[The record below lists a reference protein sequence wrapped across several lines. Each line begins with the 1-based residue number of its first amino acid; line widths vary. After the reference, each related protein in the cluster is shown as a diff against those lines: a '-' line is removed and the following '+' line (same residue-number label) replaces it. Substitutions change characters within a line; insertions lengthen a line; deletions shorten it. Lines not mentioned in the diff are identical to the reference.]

1 MPIPLPSTWYRRKR
15 LAWTVCFGAI
25 ILAIALTAAIPRD
38 FVEHRIGMAILECFT
53 LGFVVFG
60 GIGVYLTTAT
70 CWRRSASAVE
80 LTRLRSGTHAVAVW
94 NLRLASIARS
104 LSFFFLAVTL
114 ISFPLLFDFSSASEN
129 WWSYRARAF
138 GRVSPFFGV
147 LLLTWTIGR
156 LIRKRRALGVG
167 LSPDGLYYWSQL
179 GCCFYAWDWIREVHP
194 RIAGSPYLD
203 LTVVEPKDRGRDPEE
218 NFLGRL
224 AWFRKRNRQIELH
237 PLRVNPG
244 VVYLTVVF
252 YRRHPEHRHELSTM
266 DGVRRI
272 QNLDFGDLV
281 HELETTGTLRA
292 VADHA

>member
-1 MPIPLPSTWYRRKR
+1 MAIPLPSAWYRRKR
-15 LAWTVCFGAI
+15 VAWTVCLGAI
-25 ILAIALTAAIPRD
+25 ILAAALTAAISRD
-38 FVEHRIGMAILECFT
+38 FIEHDTGMAILECFA

-60 GIGVYLTTAT
+60 GIGIYLTTAT
-70 CWRRSASAVE
+70 CWRRPASAVE
-80 LTRLRSGTHAVAVW
+80 LTQLLSGAHAVAVW
-94 NLRLASIARS
+94 NLRIASIARS

-203 LTVVEPKDRGRDPEE
+203 LTVVERKDRGRDPEE

-224 AWFRKRNRQIELH
+224 AWFRKRNHQIELH

-252 YRRHPEHRHELSTM
+252 YLRHPELRHELSTM